1 MDSITRRWVRG
12 SLLITVL
19 VLVFAEAMFLYFSI
33 SGYYEGAART
43 LRSRIDTL
51 ITQLSVNDASTPQ
64 SRELVLRRMVEQF
77 AEKDK
82 FELML
87 IDTQGRIS
95 VSTAGFAAD
104 KDTRAEDFAQALF
117 DKEGIGQ
124 SIYRT
129 SSGERVMAMSAILP
143 FACGEILSV
152 RLVTSMTL
160 IDKTLFSMI
169 AVSLLVAAAVLGFTL
184 WSGLFF
190 IRSIV
195 RPIGVIEAN
204 AARIAR
210 GNLDVRIDNKY
221 DDEVGKLANA
231 INRMAGDLE
240 KTERMKNEFIS
251 SVSHELRTPLTSIK
265 GWVETIRSTKDT
277 SDPIFQRGL
286 QVIAGETDRLYEMV
300 EELLD
305 FSRMQS
311 GLVLKCQKLD
321 LAAEVSDAVL
331 VVEQRAGLEGVALSW
346 EEPAEPV
353 VVSADP
359 GRLRQV
365 FVNLLDNALKYS
377 GKGTTIRLEMLE
389 DGRSV
394 YVNITDEG
402 PGIAPE
408 DLEHVKMKFYKG
420 KGAVRGSGIGLAVVD
435 EIVRAHGGTFDIQ
448 SEQGKGT
455 TVTVRLPL
463 EGRAQIANDERTKQV

>member
-12 SLLITVL
+12 SLLITIL
-19 VLVFAEAMFLYFSI
+19 VLAFAEAMFLFFSI

-43 LRSRIDTL
+43 LRGRIDTM
-51 ITQLSVNDASTPQ
+51 ITQLSVNDAATPQ
-64 SRELVLRRMVEQF
+64 ARELVLRRMVEQF
-77 AEKDK
+77 SEKEK

-104 KDTRAEDFAQALF
+104 KDTRDEDFVQALF
-117 DKEGIGQ
+117 DSEGVGQ
-124 SIYRT
+124 SVYRT
-129 SSGERVMAMSAILP
+129 SSGERVMAMSVLLP
-143 FACGEILSV
+143 FACGEILSI
-152 RLVTSMTL
+152 RLVTSMAL

-265 GWVETIRSTKDT
+265 GWVETIRNTKDT
-277 SDPIFQRGL
+277 SAPIYQRGL

-311 GLVLKCQKLD
+311 GLVLKCQRLD

-331 VVEQRAGLEGVALSW
+331 VVEQRACSEGVELVW

-353 VVSADP
+353 AVSADP

-377 GKGTTIRLEMLE
+377 SKGGAIRLEMLK

-435 EIVRAHGGTFDIQ
+435 EIVRAHGGSFDIQ

-463 EGRAQIANDERTKQV
+463 EGHGQIGNERIKQV

>member
-12 SLLITVL
+12 SLLITIL
-19 VLVFAEAMFLYFSI
+19 VLAFAEAMFLFFSI

-43 LRSRIDTL
+43 LRGRIDTM
-51 ITQLSVNDASTPQ
+51 ITQLSVNDAATPQ
-64 SRELVLRRMVEQF
+64 ARELVLRRMVEQF
-77 AEKDK
+77 SEKEK

-104 KDTRAEDFAQALF
+104 KDTRAEDFVQALF
-117 DKEGIGQ
+117 DSEGVGQ
-124 SIYRT
+124 SVYRT
-129 SSGERVMAMSAILP
+129 SSGERVMAMSVLLP
-143 FACGEILSV
+143 FACGEILSI
-152 RLVTSMTL
+152 RLVTSMAL

-265 GWVETIRSTKDT
+265 GWVENIRNTKDT
-277 SDPIFQRGL
+277 SDPIYQRGL

-311 GLVLKCQKLD
+311 GLVLKCQRLD

-331 VVEQRAGLEGVALSW
+331 VVEQRACSEGVELVW

-353 VVSADP
+353 AVSADP

-377 GKGTTIRLEMLE
+377 SKGGAIRLEMLK

-435 EIVRAHGGTFDIQ
+435 EIVRAHGGSFDIQ

-463 EGRAQIANDERTKQV
+463 EGHGQIGNERIKQV